1 MIGGMDTFVIR
12 IWMPAD
18 EPDFE
23 RNGGMRGFVEH
34 VSDGSLMMFDAP
46 EQLLAFIHNTVQDR
60 ASSAT

>member
-1 MIGGMDTFVIR
+1 MDTFVIR

-18 EPDFE
+18 EPVLDRIE
-23 RNGGMRGFVEH
+23 GMRGIVEH

-46 EQLLAFIHNTVQDR
+46 DQLFAFIQGTVKNR